1 MTLASIAPR
10 RKRARMLG
18 LAAALTMAS
27 PIGAAERR
35 VPGPLF
41 GGAAALS
48 TQVAPALDPSLP
60 TGAPL
65 GVARRVPAQ
74 ATLCSPRHPLC
85 VHSDANHA
93 LQLRAALELLEA
105 AYRSVHGALSLPQP
119 WTTATTPTFDIYLS
133 PDPSITGATPAF
145 SAVSA
150 LSDRASVSCQ
160 VPHRHVDLGKMVHC
174 LGFAIAGA
182 LDAAETP
189 ALMDAYASHL
199 AWLTGTQDNRDLT
212 GLDDLQANP
221 ETVPIG
227 RSSSANAA
235 GGALLLEA
243 LEETWQHPKPGWV
256 ATTLL
261 GLSRSEG
268 VSRGLSWNNE
278 PDWFDVLRYSFGE
291 SANNTADWLAG
302 LALDRALLGNKAT
315 GRLRG
320 LAVLGD
326 AARVRFDWRLAF
338 SSLPRRVALSKPLQP
353 LGTAYLWLDLDQ
365 VTSGMTLGFR
375 AEWEAPV
382 AFKWLLVSLDDQG
395 REVGRLEV
403 PYLETA
409 TSVERT
415 WASFSAEG
423 ARAVIIAGV
432 NLGAVDPAHPFDPD
446 YEPWETHGCTV
457 YLAKL

>member
-1 MTLASIAPR
+1 
-10 RKRARMLG
+10 MLG
-18 LAAALTMAS
+18 LVAVLTMAS

-48 TQVAPALDPSLP
+48 VQVAPAVDPSLP

-65 GVARRVPAQ
+65 RVERRSPAE

-85 VHSDANHA
+85 VHSDAKHA

-105 AYRSVHGALSLPQP
+105 AYRNVRGALLLPQP
-119 WTTATTPTFDIYLS
+119 WTTATAPTFDVYLS
-133 PDPSITGATPAF
+133 ADPSITDATPAF
-145 SAVSA
+145 NGLSA
-150 LSDRASVSCQ
+150 LADRASVSCQ
-160 VPHRHVDLGKMVHC
+160 VPRRAFNLGQMVHC

-189 ALMDAYASHL
+189 ALMGAYASHL
-199 AWLTGTQDNRDLT
+199 AWLTGTQDNRDLA

-221 ETVPIG
+221 ETVPVG

-243 LEETWQHPKPGWV
+243 LEQTWQHPKPGWV

-261 GLSRSEG
+261 GLSRSER
-268 VSRGLSWNNE
+268 VSGGLSWNNE

-302 LALDRALLGNKAT
+302 LALDRVLLDGNTAS
-315 GRLRG
+315 RLRG
-320 LAVLGD
+320 LTVFGD
-326 AARVRFDWRLAF
+326 AVRARFDWRLAF

-365 VTSGMTLGFR
+365 VTNGMTLGFR

-382 AFKWLLVSLDDQG
+382 AFKWLLVSLDDKG
-395 REVGRLEV
+395 REVGRLEM

-415 WASFSAEG
+415 WASFSADG

-457 YLAKL
+457 YLVKL